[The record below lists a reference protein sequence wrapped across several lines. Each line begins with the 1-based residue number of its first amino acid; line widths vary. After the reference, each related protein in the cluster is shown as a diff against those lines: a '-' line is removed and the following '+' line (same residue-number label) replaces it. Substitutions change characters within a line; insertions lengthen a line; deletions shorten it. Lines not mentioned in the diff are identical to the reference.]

1 MIDEVVLVEAADDE
15 GFEVTD
21 QIEVS
26 KFLKRKVGQTR
37 CYFFQCLRG
46 KAVGESID

>member
-1 MIDEVVLVEAADDE
+1 MDAIPLRTVRPFVIDEVVLVEAADDE

-37 CYFFQCLRG
+37 
-46 KAVGESID
+46 

>member
-1 MIDEVVLVEAADDE
+1 MRPFVIDEVVLVEAADDE

-37 CYFFQCLRG
+37 
-46 KAVGESID
+46 